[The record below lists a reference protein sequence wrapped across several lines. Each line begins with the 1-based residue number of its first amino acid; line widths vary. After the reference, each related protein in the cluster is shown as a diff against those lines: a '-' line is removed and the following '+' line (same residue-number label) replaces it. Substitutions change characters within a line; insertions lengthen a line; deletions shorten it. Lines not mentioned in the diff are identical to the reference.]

1 MLWESLTLLS
11 SFWKLKDCTNIF
23 TVDALKHWRLNL
35 WKLFFDGDECPYD
48 VPAIL
53 CELNICMQLFSVLVC
68 TTCLWNDED
77 DMETQSIKCLRKTHS
92 LIPPPTTHTHTHS
105 HHTHTHTTLHDG
117 DSQAATKPCT
127 LTWGPHVQD
136 QNEFAASVNQEG
148 NKVIPLPISSC
159 HIRVNTRG
167 SLTNKQKQCSVIYD
181 IH

>member
-92 LIPPPTTHTHTHS
+92 LIPPPHHTHTHS
-105 HHTHTHTTLHDG
+105 LPPHTHTHYTYMMVIVRQQPNLALSLGDLMCRTKTSLLLLSTRRETKSSHSPFLHVILEWTLEVH
-117 DSQAATKPCT
+117 
-127 LTWGPHVQD
+127 
-136 QNEFAASVNQEG
+136 
-148 NKVIPLPISSC
+148 
-159 HIRVNTRG
+159 
-167 SLTNKQKQCSVIYD
+167 
-181 IH
+181 

>member
-1 MLWESLTLLS
+1 MPWNIEDWICGSFFLMVMNVHMMSLP
-11 SFWKLKDCTNIF
+11 SFASWTYACSCLVCWCAPLVYGMMKTTWKLSQSN
-23 TVDALKHWRLNL
+23 VLG
-35 WKLFFDGDECPYD
+35 KL
-48 VPAIL
+48 
-53 CELNICMQLFSVLVC
+53 
-68 TTCLWNDED
+68 
-77 DMETQSIKCLRKTHS
+77 THS
-92 LIPPPTTHTHTHS
+92 SPHTPPPPHTHTLTPTTHTHTLH
-105 HHTHTHTTLHDG
+105 LHDG